1 MKRQRE
7 EYVPTPEILDLIEN
21 GVTPVAPV
29 YRRPLIF
36 EDGDDEEE
44 LLGQLAQILAQ
55 EEEEET
61 NKKKEPVLT
70 KEEERIKMLDEYYNN
85 HVKPL
90 LIKKEEPKEVP
101 VAKKMVDPLTVKRI
115 AENREH
121 NSSVPSIL
129 TVEEILV
136 TMLKYAPIETMVK
149 LQRTTS
155 SLHKM
160 VDTILNKIRPLSIGI
175 TSDKALGHYFM
186 DNTRGLL
193 GRMKANAK
201 SIRYVAR
208 DDTWKDDGEDKYKS
222 SDTFVRYEKGL
233 DVVRP
238 EGMYRPRGWKPSQLT
253 KIIVNI
259 REASDIY
266 ALFKYFRRIDVDLI
280 VHYCPGRQLA
290 LPAVMCD
297 RVRHQMGS
305 YFYAFFSFTLIYDP
319 YGHLFDNINN
329 EPSVPYAK

>member
-7 EYVPTPEILDLIEN
+7 EYVPTPEILNLIEN

-55 EEEEET
+55 EEEET
-61 NKKKEPVLT
+61 KKKKEPVLT

-90 LIKKEEPKEVP
+90 LIKKQEPKEAP

-136 TMLKYAPIETMVK
+136 TMLKYAPVETMVK

-155 SLHKM
+155 SLYKL
-160 VDTILNKIRPLSIGI
+160 VDTILDKICPLSIGI
-175 TSDKALGHYFM
+175 TSDNALGHYFM
-186 DNTRGLL
+186 GNTKGLL

-222 SDTFVRYEKGL
+222 NGTFMRYEKGL
-233 DVVRP
+233 DIVRP
-238 EGMYRPRGWKPSQLT
+238 EGMYLHRGSKPSQLR

-259 REASDIY
+259 REAGDIY
-266 ALFKYFRRIDVDLI
+266 ALSKYFCGIDADLV

-305 YFYAFFSFTLIYDP
+305 YFYALSSFTLIYDP
-319 YGHLFDNINN
+319 YGHLFYNIDN
-329 EPSVPYAK
+329 EPSVPYVK